1 MLEKE
6 IRLCNLAYEKYNSDK
21 RENLTRKILDYIKT
35 RIIANKDNFEIL
47 LQSEKDLTYEEIL
60 NTFEEE
66 MKAKEEYKKE
76 KRLTKIDD
84 SFMYGTYTTS
94 IGNIAVETS
103 KTLSVLK
110 YFIKAIQTRNTITIS
125 DEDYDEK
132 GIKFALYLIFSEAL
146 EKFEVD
152 KNLIKI
158 LPYEECFYDKF
169 DKVIYEEENKITS
182 KPETDILY
190 IYKQSSNFNEEIE
203 NEIKNLNLAGKK
215 YEILTGEFY
224 SAIEKINKSISPG
237 ACIYTTD
244 PKLGYKFI
252 NLVHS
257 KNVFVNSSLLEA
269 NNEKNSK
276 NELYM
281 IKKIMYPLGDK

>member
-6 IRLCNLAYEKYNSDK
+6 IELRNLAYEKYNTDK
-21 RENLTRKILDYIKT
+21 RENISRKILNYIKT

-47 LQSEKDLTYEEIL
+47 LQLEDVTYEDIL
-60 NTFEEE
+60 KAFEEE
-66 MKAKEEYKKE
+66 MNVKEEYKKE

-110 YFIKAIQTRNTITIS
+110 YFIKAIKTRNTITIS
-125 DEDYDEK
+125 DEDYDEES
-132 GIKFALYLIFSEAL
+132 IKFALYFIFSEAL

-152 KNLIKI
+152 KNIIKI
-158 LPYEECFYDKF
+158 LPYEECNYDKF

-182 KPETDILY
+182 KPEIDIYY
-190 IYKQSSNFNEEIE
+190 IYKQSPSFDKEIE
-203 NEIKNLNLAGKK
+203 NEIKNLNLDGKK

-224 SAIEKINKSISPG
+224 SSIEKINKNISQG

-244 PKLGYKFI
+244 PNLGYRFI

-269 NNEKNSK
+269 NNVKNSK